1 MAKNCKQEECPPEGA
16 PAWMVTYGD
25 MMTLL
30 LTFFVLIVSFS
41 SIEQVKFKA
50 AISSIQEGLGIW
62 PDNSGILTKI
72 MLSDQTKESQDAS
85 ELIEEVAEMIK
96 EQQLFDMVEVYNTPA
111 GVRLI
116 ITDPGL
122 FQSGMADISTDFQR
136 LLSGLSVIIRN
147 KNFDEIRVEGHTDNM
162 PINTPL
168 FPTNWEL
175 SGARAL
181 NVVKYLAFQ
190 EGFDPAHL
198 SAVGYGE
205 YRPRADNTTVE
216 GRGKNRRVEIYLEHR
231 KGEFQ
236 LFEY

>member
-1 MAKNCKQEECPPEGA
+1 MGKAGKKEECPPEGA

-41 SIEQVKFKA
+41 SVEQVKFKA

-62 PDNSGILTKI
+62 PDNSGIMTKI
-72 MLSDQTKESQDAS
+72 MLSDQTESSQEAA
-85 ELIEEVAEMIK
+85 EFIEEVAQLIK
-96 EQQLFDMVEVYNTPA
+96 EQELFDMVEVYNTPA

-116 ITDPGL
+116 VTDPGL
-122 FQSGMADISTDFQR
+122 FS
-136 LLSGLSVIIRN
+136 SGLAEIKPDFRKLLGGLSDIIRD
-147 KNFDEIRVEGHTDNM
+147 KSFDEIRVEGHTDNL
-162 PINTPL
+162 PINTTA
-168 FPTNWEL
+168 FPSNWEL

-181 NVVKYLAFQ
+181 NVVKYLAFD
-190 EGFDPAHL
+190 EGFNPAQL

-205 YRPRADNTTVE
+205 YRPRADNTTAE

-236 LFEY
+236 LMDY